1 LASTELAP
9 QAPVVAPA
17 AKAPLR
23 GKPDLI
29 QRRLARLG
37 WGFTAPALIFIAA
50 VTIFPIVFAIVL
62 SFENVNVTA
71 NGFQL
76 NGATLSNYHTV
87 LTAGLWHHALWFTT
101 YYTVISVII
110 EVVLGTM
117 FALVLE
123 RLTRFRGMMM
133 AILLIPWSLITVI
146 SAELWGYIYNATY
159 GVLDD
164 LSHIFGTGEP
174 VVLGT
179 PLAATVALIFADV
192 WKTTPFVAII
202 VLAGLVMLPQELYE
216 ASEVDGASGWKTF
229 WTITLPLLRPT
240 LGIAVLF
247 RILQAF
253 GIFDLPYVLTGGG
266 PGNSTTS
273 LAILGYNTLFL
284 DLDFGP
290 GAAVATTTALIILLM
305 CIIFLRVFKTQVGK
319 EAVGA

>member
-1 LASTELAP
+1 MASTELAP
-9 QAPVVAPA
+9 EAPVVAPP

-23 GKPDLI
+23 VKPDLI

-37 WGFTAPALIFIAA
+37 WGFTAPALIFIGL
-50 VTIFPIVFAIVL
+50 VTIFPIAFAILL
-62 SFENVNVTA
+62 SFEKVNVTA

-76 NGATLSNYHTV
+76 QGATLSNYHTV
-87 LTAGLWHHALWFTT
+87 VTAGLWHHALWFTT

-123 RLTRFRGMMM
+123 RLTHFRGPMM

-202 VLAGLVMLPQELYE
+202 VLAGLVMIPQELYE
-216 ASEVDGASGWKTF
+216 ASEVDGAAGWKTF
-229 WTITLPLLRPT
+229 WR
-240 LGIAVLF
+240 IA
-247 RILQAF
+247 
-253 GIFDLPYVLTGGG
+253 P
-266 PGNSTTS
+266 
-273 LAILGYNTLFL
+273 
-284 DLDFGP
+284 
-290 GAAVATTTALIILLM
+290 AVAADAGH
-305 CIIFLRVFKTQVGK
+305 RR
-319 EAVGA
+319 AVPDPAGVRDIRPPVRAYRRWAR